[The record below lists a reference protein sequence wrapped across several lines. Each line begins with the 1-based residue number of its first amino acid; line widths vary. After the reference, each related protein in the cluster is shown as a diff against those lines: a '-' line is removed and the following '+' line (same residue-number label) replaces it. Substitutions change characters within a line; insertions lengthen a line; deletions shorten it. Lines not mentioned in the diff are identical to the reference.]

1 MSIHDLPLKDSD
13 ADWPSLPDL
22 LAAVRV
28 VSIPLNTRFRG
39 VRHREAAILLGGE
52 RVSEFSPF
60 VEYGTA
66 EAATWLAA
74 ALNHGYGPASAPV
87 RDLVPVNATVPAL
100 APEAV
105 PALLARYGE
114 PTELHTVKIKVAE
127 KGESVAHDLARVRK
141 VRELLPHA
149 ALRIDANEGYR
160 HEDAL
165 TVLTELADIDLE
177 YVEQPVPGIEPL
189 ARLRE
194 ELRARGIN
202 TPIAADEA
210 VRKSAD
216 PLRVAQ
222 LGAADLIV
230 VKAQPLGG
238 IRRAQQIIAAAG
250 LPAVISSALDTGVG
264 ISMGANLA
272 AALTELPYA
281 CGLATGALF
290 TDDVLT
296 AESAQR
302 LYSAPGY
309 LAPGEVQVDPAKLA
323 KYAANP
329 ERERWWRDRIS
340 ACYRQL
346 RPSQ

>member
-1 MSIHDLPLKDSD
+1 MSDRDLPLRDPD
-13 ADWPSLPDL
+13 AHWPLLPEL
-22 LAAVRV
+22 LTGVRV
-28 VSIPLNTRFRG
+28 VSIPLNTKFRG
-39 VRHREAAILLGGE
+39 VQHREAAILLGGE

-60 VEYGTA
+60 TEYGTA

-74 ALNHGYGPASAPV
+74 ALNYGYGTAHTPR
-87 RDLVPVNATVPAL
+87 RDRVPVNATVPAL
-100 APEAV
+100 APENI

-114 PTELHTVKIKVAE
+114 PEALHTVKIKVAE
-127 KGESVAHDLARVRK
+127 KGEDLAADVARVRR
-141 VRELLPHA
+141 VRELLPTA

-160 HEDAL
+160 HVDAL
-165 TVLTELADIDLE
+165 TVLTELADINLE
-177 YVEQPVPGIEPL
+177 YVEQPVPGIEGL

-194 ELRARGIN
+194 ELRARGIS
-202 TPIAADEA
+202 TPVAADEA
-210 VRKSAD
+210 VRKSDD

-264 ISMGANLA
+264 ISMGATLA
-272 AALTELPYA
+272 AVLDELPYS

-302 LYSAPGY
+302 LYATPGY
-309 LAPGEVQVDPAKLA
+309 LTPGEVQVDPAKLA
-323 KYAANP
+323 QYAASP
-329 ERERWWRDRIS
+329 EREQWWRERIS

-346 RPSQ
+346 CPIL